1 MSHIV
6 YEQKKLHAALSN
18 RHLHIEESVAV
29 LHCDHYGVFLSVVAV
44 VYVCVSAR
52 VCARVCVHICVCVCA
67 CVCVHAP
74 VVHMCCGCAYLL
86 NIFTDFHFWS
96 NR

>member
-44 VYVCVSAR
+44 VYVCVCVSAR
-52 VCARVCVHICVCVCA
+52 VCAHVCVRTCV
-67 CVCVHAP
+67 CVCVHACA
-74 VVHMCCGCAYLL
+74 CCAHVLWVCLPL
-86 NIFTDFHFWS
+86 EHIH
-96 NR
+96 